1 MKKALIFYGGWDGHT
16 PKETAELFRD
26 LLEVFGD

>member
-16 PKETAELFRD
+16 PTQTANIYKEI
-26 LLEVFGD
+26 LEENGF